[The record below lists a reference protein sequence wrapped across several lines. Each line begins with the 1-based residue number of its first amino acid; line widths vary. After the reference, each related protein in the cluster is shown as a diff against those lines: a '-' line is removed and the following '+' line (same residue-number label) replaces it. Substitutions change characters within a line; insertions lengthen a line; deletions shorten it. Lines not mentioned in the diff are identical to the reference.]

1 MMTCHQQGK
10 ECKEIEIHC
19 PRQDRG
25 RGHPL
30 WRSYWRKLHP
40 EQSQERISPARCSTI
55 ETEAIRGGM
64 APPETQWIIPA
75 TVFPDQEEAG
85 EEGSPTILFHALLP
99 IFPQRTQWAE
109 AEEDHHMTQ
118 ELVI

>member
-30 WRSYWRKLHP
+30 WRSFWRKLHP

-85 EEGSPTILFHALLP
+85 EEDVVILGRLDYEKLLDLAREGKRLMKKYLL
-99 IFPQRTQWAE
+99 I
-109 AEEDHHMTQ
+109 
-118 ELVI
+118 